1 VPTFTAEHLNDACID
16 LLCACGASEDEARI
30 VVRELIESSLM
41 GYDSHGVMR
50 AVQYARELR
59 AGRIHPGAPITIV
72 KETAST
78 ALVDCNM
85 GFGAVGAQYMAAL
98 VVDKART
105 CGIASVVSM
114 NCHHVGRLGAWVRL
128 IAQDGLIGLAFAN
141 HVKSGHIV
149 TPWGGREGR
158 IGTNPLAYAVPR
170 RNGLPLMMDMST
182 CMIPEGKL
190 RVALH
195 SGKPAPAGCIID
207 ADGNPTT
214 DPQKFYGP
222 PRGAILPFG
231 GSQGYKGF
239 GLALLVEVLGS
250 MLAGYAASEDYK
262 HVNGLC
268 LIAVDPEV
276 YCGAERFLDLVE
288 DLCAYETHVPP
299 AAGFDEVMMPGTP
312 DDRMKEKRLREGIP
326 LPDETCRQMIE
337 VAAQAGL
344 TLQLHPMELL

>member
-1 VPTFTAEHLNDACID
+1 MPTFTAEHLNDACID
-16 LLCACGASEDEARI
+16 LLCACGASEEEARI

-59 AGRIHPGAPITIV
+59 AGRIHPSAPIIIV

-78 ALVDCNM
+78 ALVDCGM

-98 VVDKART
+98 VVDKARV

-114 NCHHVGRLGAWVRL
+114 NCHHVGRLGAWPRL
-128 IAQDGLIGLAFAN
+128 IAQQGLIGLAFVN
-141 HVKSGHIV
+141 NTKGGHMV

-158 IGTNPLAYAVPR
+158 LGTNPLAYAVPR

-182 CMIPEGKL
+182 CMIPEGKI

-195 SGKPAPAGCIID
+195 SDKLIPTGFILD
-207 ADGNPTT
+207 AEGNPTT
-214 DPQKFYGP
+214 NPQKFYGP

-231 GSQGYKGF
+231 GAQGYKGF
-239 GLALLVEVLGS
+239 GLSLLVEVLGG
-250 MLAGYAASEDYK
+250 MLAGYTPSESHP

-288 DLCAYETHVPP
+288 DLCEYETNVPL

-326 LPDETCRQMIE
+326 LPDETCRQMID

-344 TLQLHPMELL
+344 ELNLRSIE